1 MEKRINRL
9 INKSFKKTLLDQ
21 PVPNKKVKF
30 SLRGNKSKL
39 ETIKLPEP
47 IKPTQY
53 EPPKPIPKPRVKSKK
68 PVPLPRLKPVPLPIR
83 RPLPLQRR
91 GSLPRRKPSSRPRPK
106 ASKPI
111 DMKVKRLIDEITPY
125 YKPEAIKQ
133 FNKILKGE
141 KSPRINIIKRRQA
154 LKNRVK
160 SFEVSLIERKDP
172 SKQLYFT
179 TPGVAEELEDILN
192 RDGGMKAQVTL
203 HVIFKKK
210 KIEYREDGQAEEV
223 FEYKDAYFNSNA
235 FTIINE
241 YQIIDALDKAAEEI
255 NNKIAVWLSEGSGWT
270 IVEIRSHF
278 VNIVKYLPLRGN
290 SYISSPKELRNS
302 MCGLI
307 NLKNIDNECFRWCHN
322 RHLNPRKK
330 DPQRITQSDRE
341 SVKSLDYSGI
351 TFPVT
356 INQINRIE
364 KQNKI
369 NINLFGY
376 DTEKKSVYPIRIS
389 EESYDDHLEL
399 LYLEGKNELGEETTH
414 YIYIKDVNKLLFT
427 FTKHKGK
434 KHFCMRCLQCFYSNE
449 SLAKHRVYCIAI
461 NGVQAIELPQ
471 KYIDKNGVERTPC
484 VYFKNHHKTL
494 PVPFGIYADF
504 EANTEKVA
512 DLEANTEKSDSK
524 SYTEKYQKHTACSF
538 GYKVVCHYDKK
549 YSGDVVIYRGEDCI
563 QKFMKCMFEEVKNCQ
578 SIIRD
583 NFNKPLKMTKKDEK
597 AFTKAKRCHICE
609 KKYTEDDVPVRDHC
623 HITGKYRGSAHQT
636 CNLKLQI
643 SAEKIKIPVV
653 FHNLKGYDSHFIM
666 NELGELIKKSED
678 IPDNVYIEN
687 KEGKMVKDES
697 VSRISVS
704 VIAQNAEKYMAFY
717 VGKHLS
723 FIDSFAFMSS
733 SLDELAGNLEDRDF
747 IYIKDY
753 FTDPVQFNLMKRK
766 GVYPYDYMDSF
777 SKFNDTELP
786 QIEDFYSLLK
796 GENISEDDYKHA
808 KDVWNTFNLQNMG
821 EYHDL
826 YLQTDILL
834 LTDVYENFRKTCMTY
849 YGLDPLHYITSP
861 SLAWDAMLKMTGIN
875 LELITDI
882 DMQLFIEKGLR
893 GGISDIAH
901 RHAKANNKYIK
912 NYDPDK
918 LISYIMYLDANN
930 LYGWAMSKPLPYR
943 NFRWVNADSVIPKK
957 KGVGHIYEVDLEYP
971 KELHDLHN
979 DYPCAPEK
987 IKVTD
992 DMLSDYCRE
1001 IKNKFKIRSGNV
1013 YKLIPT
1019 LREKKNYVLHEENL
1033 KLYLSLGLKLKK
1045 IHRVLEF
1052 SEKPWLKEYID
1063 FNTEKRK
1070 NAKNAFE
1077 EDFFKLMNNSVF
1089 GKTMENV
1096 RKRSNIYLET
1106 DPDHFLRQTAKPT
1119 YVSHKIFHE
1128 NLVALHMKKNLLLLD
1143 KPSYV
1148 GMCILDLSKVLM
1160 YDFHYN
1166 FIKAKYGD
1174 RARLLFTDTDS
1185 LCYHIITDDVY
1196 EDLYNHKDMFDN
1208 SKYSKSSKFYFD
1220 KNKLV
1225 IGKMK
1230 DETKGNPIADF
1241 LGLKSKMYSYTV
1253 ELPKDKIKNVKKAK
1267 GIAKNIIKRDID
1279 HKDYLSVLQNN
1290 TIKKHKMKT
1299 IRSNYHEVSSYEIHK
1314 ISLSC
1319 YDDKRYILDDGIT
1332 SYAYGHVKIDKVS
1345 NII

>member
-47 IKPTQY
+47 LKPTKY
-53 EPPKPIPKPRVKSKK
+53 TPPKPTPKPRSKPTPKPTPKPRVLSKR
-68 PVPLPRLKPVPLPIR
+68 PV
-83 RPLPLQRR
+83 
-91 GSLPRRKPSSRPRPK
+91 SLPRRVPQ
-106 ASKPI
+106 PI
-111 DMKVKRLIDEITPY
+111 DKKVKKFIDEITPY
-125 YKPEAIKQ
+125 YKPEAIEQ
-133 FNKILKGE
+133 FNKILKDK
-141 KSPRINIIKRRQA
+141 KSLRVNIVKKRQA
-154 LKNRVK
+154 LRNRVK
-160 SFEVSLIERKDP
+160 SFEVVKIEPKDP
-172 SKQLYFT
+172 SKQLYYT

-203 HVIFKKK
+203 HVLFKKK
-210 KIEYREDGQAEEV
+210 KIRYRDDGQAEEV
-223 FEYKDAYFNSNA
+223 FEYKDAYFNSTA
-235 FTIINE
+235 FTILNE

-270 IVEIRSHF
+270 IVEIRSHY

-290 SYISSPKELRNS
+290 TYIPSPKELRNS

-330 DPQRITQSDRE
+330 NPQRITKEDRE

-369 NINLFGY
+369 NIYLFGY
-376 DTEKKSVYPIRIS
+376 DTVKKRPYPIYPS
-389 EESYDDHLEL
+389 PENYDDNLNL
-399 LYLEGKNELGEETTH
+399 LYIEGKNELGEETTH
-414 YIYIKDVNKLLFT
+414 YVLIEDFSKFNSK

-449 SLAKHRVYCIAI
+449 SLAKHIVYCLAI

-484 VYFKNHHKTL
+484 VYFKNYHKTL

-504 EANTEKVA
+504 ECTTEKISGCQPPPMKKPKKGRPP
-512 DLEANTEKSDSK
+512 EER

-538 GYKVVCHYDKK
+538 GYKVVCHYDEK
-549 YSGDVVIYRGEDCI
+549 YSGDVVIYREDCI

-583 NFNKPLKMTKKDEK
+583 NFNKPLKMTKKNEK
-597 AFTKAKRCHICE
+597 SFKEATHCHICE
-609 KKYTEDDVPVRDHC
+609 KKYRVHDVPVRDHC
-623 HITGKYRGSAHQT
+623 HVTGKYRGSAHQT
-636 CNLKLQI
+636 CNLKLKI
-643 SAEKIKIPVV
+643 SAENIKIPVV

-666 NELGELIKKSED
+666 NELGELIKKGED
-678 IPDNVYIEN
+678 NIKIN
-687 KEGKMVKDES
+687 
-697 VSRISVS
+697 

-717 VGKHLS
+717 IGKHLS

-733 SLDELAGNLEDRDF
+733 SLDKLAGNLEDRDF
-747 IYIKDY
+747 IYTKDY

-777 SKFNDTELP
+777 SKFNDRELP
-786 QIEDFYSLLK
+786 KREDFYSLLR
-796 GENISEDDYKHA
+796 GENISEDDYSHA
-808 KDVWNTFNLQNMG
+808 QNVWNTFNLQNMG

-826 YLQTDILL
+826 HLKTDILL
-834 LTDVYENFRKTCMTY
+834 LTDVFENFRKTCLTY
-849 YGLDPLHYITSP
+849 YKLDPLHYISSP
-861 SLAWDAMLKMTGIN
+861 GLAWDAMLKMTGIN

-882 DMQLFIEKGLR
+882 VMQLFNEKGLR
-893 GGISDIAH
+893 GGISYIAH
-901 RHAKANNKYIK
+901 RHAEANNKYMK
-912 NYDPDK
+912 NFDIDK
-918 LISYIMYLDANN
+918 LISFLMYLDANN
-930 LYGWAMSKPLPYR
+930 LYGWAMSKPLPYG
-943 NFRWVNADSVIPKK
+943 NFRWVNADSVIAKEY
-957 KGVGHIYEVDLEYP
+957 GIGHIYEVDLEYP
-971 KELHDLHN
+971 EDLHDLHN

-987 IKVTD
+987 LKVTD

-1001 IKNKFKIRSGNV
+1001 IKEKFKISSGNV
-1013 YKLIPT
+1013 NKLIPT
-1019 LREKKNYVLHEENL
+1019 LSDKKNYVLHERNL

-1052 SEKPWLKEYID
+1052 SEKPWLKQYIY
-1063 FNTEKRK
+1063 FNTYKRK

-1077 EDFFKLMNNSVF
+1077 KDFFKLMNNSVF
-1089 GKTMENV
+1089 GKTMENI
-1096 RKRSNIYLET
+1096 RKRSNIKLET

-1119 YVSHKIFHE
+1119 FVSCKIFHE
-1128 NLVALHMKKNLLLLD
+1128 NLVAVHMKKNFLKLD

-1174 RARLLFTDTDS
+1174 RAKLLFTDTDS
-1185 LCYHIITDDVY
+1185 LCYIIITDDVY

-1208 SKYSKSSKFYFD
+1208 SDYSKSSKFYFD
-1220 KNKLV
+1220 ENKKV
-1225 IGKMK
+1225 IGKFK
-1230 DETKGNPIADF
+1230 DEAAGNPITSFA
-1241 LGLKSKMYSYTV
+1241 GLKSKMYSYEV
-1253 ELPKDKIKNVKKAK
+1253 ELPDGEIKNNKACK
-1267 GIAKNIIKRDID
+1267 GISKNVVKRDID
-1279 HKDYLSVLQNN
+1279 HKDYLSTLQNK
-1290 TIKKHKMKT
+1290 TIQNHKMKT
-1299 IRSNYHEVSSYEIHK
+1299 IRSNYHEVSSYEINK

-1332 SYAYGHVKIDKVS
+1332 SYAYGHVKINK
-1345 NII
+1345 N

>member
-39 ETIKLPEP
+39 ETTKLPEP
-47 IKPTQY
+47 LKPTKY
-53 EPPKPIPKPRVKSKK
+53 TPPKPTPKPRSKPTPKPTPKPRVLSKR
-68 PVPLPRLKPVPLPIR
+68 PVPLPRRVP
-83 RPLPLQRR
+83 
-91 GSLPRRKPSSRPRPK
+91 
-106 ASKPI
+106 KPI
-111 DMKVKRLIDEITPY
+111 DKKVKKFIDEITPY
-125 YKPEAIKQ
+125 YKPEAIES

-141 KSPRINIIKRRQA
+141 KSPRMNIVKRRQA
-154 LKNRVK
+154 LRNRVK
-160 SFEVSLIERKDP
+160 SFEVAIVERKDP
-172 SKQLYFT
+172 HKQLYYT

-203 HVIFKKK
+203 HVLFKKK
-210 KIEYREDGQAEEV
+210 EIEYRDDGQAEEV
-223 FEYKDAYFNSNA
+223 FEYKDAYFNSTA
-235 FTIINE
+235 FTILNE

-255 NNKIAVWLSEGSGWT
+255 NNKIAVWLSEGSGWI
-270 IVEIRSHF
+270 IVEIRSHY

-290 SYISSPKELRNS
+290 SYIPSPKELRHHNK
-302 MCGLI
+302 GLI

-330 DPQRITQSDRE
+330 NPQRITKEDRE
-341 SVKSLDYSGI
+341 SVKGLDYTGI

-369 NINLFGY
+369 NIYLFGY
-376 DTEKKSVYPIRIS
+376 DTVKKRPYPIYPS
-389 EESYDDHLEL
+389 PENYDDNLNL
-399 LYLEGKNELGEETTH
+399 LYIEGKNELGEETTH
-414 YIYIKDVNKLLFT
+414 YVLIEDFSKFNSK

-461 NGVQAIELPQ
+461 NGVQAIDLPE
-471 KYIDKNGVERTPC
+471 KYTDKNGIWRSPC
-484 VYFKNHHKTL
+484 VYFKNHHKSL
-494 PVPFGIYADF
+494 PVPFCIYADF
-504 EANTEKVA
+504 ECITEKISSCQPPPMKKPKKGR
-512 DLEANTEKSDSK
+512 LPEER
-524 SYTEKYQKHTACSF
+524 SYTEKYQRHTACSF
-538 GYKVVCHYDKK
+538 GYKMVCHYDNR

-583 NFNKPLKMTKKDEK
+583 NFNKPLKMTGEDEK
-597 AFTKAKRCHICE
+597 AFKKATHCHICE
-609 KKYTEDDVPVRDHC
+609 KKYKVDDVAVRDHC

-643 SAEKIKIPVV
+643 SAEKIKIPVI
-653 FHNLKGYDSHFIM
+653 FHNLKGYDSHFII
-666 NELGELIKKSED
+666 NELGELIKKGE
-678 IPDNVYIEN
+678 
-687 KEGKMVKDES
+687 EG
-697 VSRISVS
+697 ISIK

-717 VGKHLS
+717 IGNHLS

-733 SLDELAGNLEDRDF
+733 SLEKLASNLVDENF
-747 IYIKDY
+747 IYTKKY

-786 QIEDFYSLLK
+786 KREEFYSLLTDN
-796 GENISEDDYKHA
+796 NISEDDYRHTQN
-808 KDVWNTFNLQNMG
+808 VWNTFNLQNMG

-826 YLQTDILL
+826 YLKTDILL
-834 LTDVYENFRKTCMTY
+834 LVDVFENFRKTCLTY
-849 YGLDPLHYITSP
+849 YRFDPLHYVTSP
-861 SLAWDAMLKMTGIN
+861 GLAWDAMLKMTGIN

-882 DMQLFIEKGLR
+882 DMQLFIERGLR
-893 GGISDIAH
+893 GGISYIAH
-901 RHAKANNKYIK
+901 RYATANNKYIK

-918 LISYIMYLDANN
+918 QSSYIMYLDANN

-943 NFRWVNADSVIPKK
+943 NFRWVRSDCVIPKK
-957 KGVGHIYEVDLEYP
+957 KGIGHIYEVDLEYP
-971 KELHDLHN
+971 EELHDLHN
-979 DYPCAPEK
+979 DYPCAAEK
-987 IKVTD
+987 IKVSD

-1001 IKNKFKIRSGNV
+1001 IKDKFNISSGNV
-1013 YKLIPT
+1013 NKLIPT
-1019 LREKKNYVLHEENL
+1019 LGDKKNYVLHEENL

-1077 EDFFKLMNNSVF
+1077 KDFFKLMNNSVF
-1089 GKTMENV
+1089 GKTMENI

-1119 YVSHKIFHE
+1119 FVSCKIFHE
-1128 NLVALHMKKNLLLLD
+1128 NLVAIHMKKNFLKLD

-1166 FIKAKYGD
+1166 FIKAKYGE
-1174 RARLLFTDTDS
+1174 RAKLLFTDTDS
-1185 LCYHIITDDVY
+1185 LCYHILTDDVY

-1208 SKYSKSSKFYFD
+1208 SDYSKSSKFYFD
-1220 KNKLV
+1220 ENKKV
-1225 IGKMK
+1225 IGKFK
-1230 DETKGNPIADF
+1230 DEAAGNHITSF
-1241 LGLKSKMYSYTV
+1241 VGLKSKMYSYLV
-1253 ELPKDKIKNVKKAK
+1253 ELPDGEIKNNKTAK
-1267 GIAKNIIKRDID
+1267 GISKNVTKRDLE
-1279 HKDYLSVLQNN
+1279 HEDYLSCLLNS
-1290 TIKKHKMKT
+1290 TIEKHKIKT
-1299 IRSNYHEVSSYEIHK
+1299 IRSDHHVVSSYEINK

-1332 SYAYGHVKIDKVS
+1332 SYAYGHVKINK
-1345 NII
+1345 N

>member
-9 INKSFKKTLLDQ
+9 RNKSFKKTLLDS
-21 PVPNKKVKF
+21 PVVNYKSRI
-30 SLRGNKSKL
+30 SLRGNKPKL
-39 ETIKLPEP
+39 EIIRKLPKPLTP
-47 IKPTQY
+47 IKQT
-53 EPPKPIPKPRVKSKK
+53 PKPKSKPRK
-68 PVPLPRLKPVPLPIR
+68 PRIQPKRI
-83 RPLPLQRR
+83 
-91 GSLPRRKPSSRPRPK
+91 PSSRPKAPK
-106 ASKPI
+106 PK
-111 DMKVKRLIDEITPY
+111 DLKVKKFIDEMTPN
-125 YKPEAIKQ
+125 YKPEAIEEFSK
-133 FNKILKGE
+133 KHPKLDIV
-141 KSPRINIIKRRQA
+141 KRRITG

-160 SFEVSLIERKDP
+160 SFEVVRRSQKDP
-172 SKQLYFT
+172 SKQFLYT
-179 TPGVAEELEDILN
+179 TPGVAKELEDILN
-192 RDGGMKAQVTL
+192 RDGGMKVQETL
-203 HVIFKKK
+203 HVTFKKK
-210 KIEYREDGQAEEV
+210 KIVYSDDGQAEEKD
-223 FEYKDAYFNSNA
+223 EHKDAYFNSTA
-235 FTIINE
+235 FTILNE
-241 YQIIDALDKAAEEI
+241 TKIIEALDKAAEEI
-255 NNKIAVWLSEGSGWT
+255 NNKIAEWLSEGSGWI
-270 IVEIRSHF
+270 IVEIISHF

-290 SYISSPKELRNS
+290 SYIPTPKELRNS

-307 NLKNIDNECFRWCHN
+307 NLKNIDNECFRWGHN

-330 DPQRITQSDRE
+330 DPQRITKSDRE

-369 NINLFGY
+369 NISLFGY
-376 DTEKKSVYPIRIS
+376 DTEKKPVYPIRIS

-399 LYLEGKNELGEETTH
+399 LYIEGENELGEETTH
-414 YIYIKDVNKLLFT
+414 YVYIKDFNRLMYN

-434 KHFCMRCLQCFYSNE
+434 KYFCMHCLQCFYSNE
-449 SLAKHRVYCIAI
+449 SLAKHRVNCIAI
-461 NGVQAIELPQ
+461 NGVQSIKMPE
-471 KYIDKNGVERTPC
+471 KYIDKNGVWRTPC
-484 VYFKNHHKTL
+484 VYFKNYHKTL

-504 EANTEKVA
+504 ECTTEKISSCQPPPMKKPKKGRPP
-512 DLEANTEKSDSK
+512 EER
-524 SYTEKYQKHTACSF
+524 SYTEKYQKHMACSF
-538 GYKVVCHYDKK
+538 GYKVVCYYDKK

-597 AFTKAKRCHICE
+597 AFKMATHCHICE
-609 KKYTEDDVPVRDHC
+609 KKYRVDDVPVRDPC
-623 HITGKYRGSAHQT
+623 HVTGKYRGSAHGA

-653 FHNLKGYDSHFIM
+653 FHNLKGYDSHFII
-666 NELGELIKKSED
+666 NELGKLIEKGE
-678 IPDNVYIEN
+678 E
-687 KEGKMVKDES
+687 
-697 VSRISVS
+697 ISIN

-717 VGKHLS
+717 IGKHLS
-723 FIDSFAFMSS
+723 FIDSFAFMTS
-733 SLDELAGNLEDRDF
+733 SLDKLAGNLEDRDF
-747 IYIKDY
+747 IYTKDY

-786 QIEDFYSLLK
+786 EREDFYSLLYQK
-796 GENISEDDYKHA
+796 SISQDDYSHA
-808 KDVWNTFNLQNMG
+808 KNVWNTFNLQNMG

-826 YLQTDILL
+826 YLRTDILL
-834 LTDVYENFRKTCMTY
+834 LTDVFENFRKTCLTY
-849 YGLDPLHYITSP
+849 YKLDPLHYITSP
-861 SLAWDAMLKMTGIN
+861 GLAWDAMLKMTGIN

-893 GGISDIAH
+893 GGISYIAH
-901 RHAKANNKYIK
+901 RHAEANNKYMK
-912 NYDPDK
+912 NYDPNK

-930 LYGWAMSKPLPYR
+930 LYGWAMSKPLPYG
-943 NFRWVNADSVIPKK
+943 NFKWVNADGVITKEY
-957 KGVGHIYEVDLEYP
+957 GIGHIYEVDLEYP

-1001 IKNKFKIRSGNV
+1001 IKDKFNISSGNV
-1013 YKLIPT
+1013 NKLIPT
-1019 LREKKNYVLHEENL
+1019 LYDKKNYVLHEENL

-1070 NAKNAFE
+1070 DAKNAFE
-1077 EDFFKLMNNSVF
+1077 KDFFKLMNNSVF
-1089 GKTMENV
+1089 GKTMENI

-1119 YVSHKIFHE
+1119 FVSCKIFHE
-1128 NLVALHMKKNLLLLD
+1128 NLVAIHMKKSFLKLD

-1174 RARLLFTDTDS
+1174 KAKLLFTDTDS
-1185 LCYHIITDDVY
+1185 LCYHILTDDVY

-1208 SKYSKSSKFYFD
+1208 SDYSKSSKFYFD
-1220 KNKLV
+1220 ENKKV
-1225 IGKMK
+1225 IGKFK
-1230 DETKGNPIADF
+1230 DEAAGNPITSF
-1241 LGLKSKMYSYTV
+1241 IGHKSKMYSYTV
-1253 ELPKDKIKNVKKAK
+1253 ELPKVKIKNVKKAK
-1267 GIAKNIIKRDID
+1267 GIKKNIIERDLD
-1279 HKDYLSVLQNN
+1279 HKDYLSVLQNK
-1290 TIKKHKMKT
+1290 TIRKHKMKT
-1299 IRSNYHEVSSYEIHK
+1299 IRSDHHVVSSYEINK
-1314 ISLSC
+1314 TSLSC
-1319 YDDKRYILDDGIT
+1319 FDDKRYILDDGIRT
-1332 SYAYGHVKIDKVS
+1332 YAYGHYKISK
-1345 NII
+1345 N

>member
-9 INKSFKKTLLDQ
+9 RNKSFEKTLLDQ

-30 SLRGNKSKL
+30 SLRGNKLKL
-39 ETIKLPEP
+39 ETTKLPEP

-53 EPPKPIPKPRVKSKK
+53 KPPKPIPKPRVKSKR
-68 PVPLPRLKPVPLPIR
+68 PVPLPRLKPVPMPR
-83 RPLPLQRR
+83 RKPVPLTRR
-91 GSLPRRKPSSRPRPK
+91 GSLPRRKPSSRPRPR
-106 ASKPI
+106 APKPI

-125 YKPEAIKQ
+125 YKPEAIEE
-133 FNKILKGE
+133 FSKILKGE
-141 KSPRINIIKRRQA
+141 KSPRVNIIKRRQA
-154 LKNRVK
+154 LRNRVK
-160 SFEVSLIERKDP
+160 SFEVSLIEQKDP
-172 SKQLYFT
+172 HKQLYYT
-179 TPGVAEELEDILN
+179 TPGVAKELGSILN
-192 RDGGMKAQVTL
+192 RDGGMKVQVTL
-203 HVIFKKK
+203 HVTFKKK
-210 KIEYREDGQAEEV
+210 KIEYRDDGQAEEV
-223 FEYKDAYFNSNA
+223 FEYKDAYFNSTA
-235 FTIINE
+235 FTILNE

-255 NNKIAVWLSEGSGWT
+255 NNKIAFWLSEGSGWT

-278 VNIVKYLPLRGN
+278 VNIVEYLPLRGN
-290 SYISSPKELRNS
+290 SYIPSPKELRNS

-330 DPQRITQSDRE
+330 NPQRITQSDRE
-341 SVKSLDYSGI
+341 SVKGLDYSGI

-376 DTEKKSVYPIRIS
+376 DTVKKAVFPIYPS

-414 YIYIKDVNKLLFT
+414 YVYIKDFNRLMFN
-427 FTKHKGK
+427 FTKYKGK

-461 NGVQAIELPQ
+461 NGVQAIKMPE

-484 VYFKNHHKTL
+484 VYFKNYHKTL

-504 EANTEKVA
+504 ECTTEKVSSCQPPPMKKPKKGRPP
-512 DLEANTEKSDSK
+512 EER

-538 GYKVVCHYDKK
+538 GYKVVCHYDEK

-563 QKFMKCMFEEVKNCQ
+563 QRFIKCMFEEVKNCQ

-583 NFNKPLKMTKKDEK
+583 NFNKPLKMTNEDEESFQK
-597 AFTKAKRCHICE
+597 ATHCHICE
-609 KKYTEDDVPVRDHC
+609 KKYRVDDVPVRDHC

-653 FHNLKGYDSHFIM
+653 FHNLKGYDSHFII
-666 NELGELIKKSED
+666 NELGEIIKKA
-678 IPDNVYIEN
+678 
-687 KEGKMVKDES
+687 KETEE
-697 VSRISVS
+697 RISIK

-717 VGKHLS
+717 ISKLS
-723 FIDSFAFMSS
+723 FIDSFQFMSS
-733 SLDELAGNLEDRDF
+733 SLDKLAGNLEDRDF
-747 IYIKDY
+747 IYTKDY

-786 QIEDFYSLLK
+786 KREEFYSLLTDN
-796 GENISEDDYKHA
+796 NISEDDYSHA
-808 KDVWNTFNLQNMG
+808 KNVWNTFNLKNMG

-826 YLQTDILL
+826 YLKTDILL
-834 LTDVYENFRKTCMTY
+834 LTDVFENFRKTCLTY
-849 YGLDPLHYITSP
+849 YKLDPLHYITSP
-861 SLAWDAMLKMTGIN
+861 GLAWDAMLKMTGIN

-893 GGISDIAH
+893 GGISYIAH
-901 RHAKANNKYIK
+901 RHAEANNNYMK
-912 NYDPDK
+912 NFDPDK

-930 LYGWAMSKPLPYR
+930 LYGWAMSQPLPYG
-943 NFRWVNADSVIPKK
+943 NFRWVEANGIIQKR
-957 KGVGHIYEVDLEYP
+957 KGTGHIYEVDLEYP
-971 KELHDLHN
+971 EELHDLHN

-1001 IKNKFKIRSGNV
+1001 IKNKFKISSGNV
-1013 YKLIPT
+1013 NKLIPT
-1019 LREKKNYVLHEENL
+1019 LNDKKNYVLHEENL

-1070 NAKNAFE
+1070 KAKNAFE
-1077 EDFFKLMNNSVF
+1077 KDFFKLMNNSVF
-1089 GKTMENV
+1089 GKTMENI

-1106 DPDHFLRQTAKPT
+1106 DPDHLLRQTAKPT
-1119 YVSHKIFHE
+1119 FVSCKIFHD
-1128 NLVALHMKKNLLLLD
+1128 NLVAVHMKKNFLKLD

-1166 FIKAKYGD
+1166 FIKEKYGD
-1174 RARLLFTDTDS
+1174 RAKLLFTDTDS

-1196 EDLYNHKDMFDN
+1196 KDLYNHKDMFDN
-1208 SKYSKSSKFYFD
+1208 SDYSKSSKFYFD
-1220 KNKLV
+1220 ENKKV
-1225 IGKMK
+1225 IGKFK
-1230 DETKGNPIADF
+1230 DEAAGNPITSF
-1241 LGLKSKMYSYTV
+1241 TGLKSKMYSYEV
-1253 ELPKDKIKNVKKAK
+1253 ELPDGEIKNNKTAK
-1267 GIAKNIIKRDID
+1267 GISKNVTKRDLE
-1279 HKDYLSVLQNN
+1279 HEDYLSCLLNS
-1290 TIKKHKMKT
+1290 TIEKHKIKT
-1299 IRSNYHEVSSYEIHK
+1299 IRSDHHVVSSYEINK

-1319 YDDKRYILDDGIT
+1319 FDDKRYILDDGIT
-1332 SYAYGHVKIDKVS
+1332 SYAYGHVNS
-1345 NII
+1345 L

>member
-9 INKSFKKTLLDQ
+9 RNKSFEKTLLDE

-30 SLRGNKSKL
+30 SLRGNKPKL

-47 IKPTQY
+47 L
-53 EPPKPIPKPRVKSKK
+53 KPIPKPTPKPISK
-68 PVPLPRLKPVPLPIR
+68 PRIRPRLKPVLLPRPKPVPLT
-83 RPLPLQRR
+83 RR
-91 GSLPRRKPSSRPRPK
+91 GSLPRRKPSSRPKIK
-106 ASKPI
+106 APKPI

-125 YKPEAIKQ
+125 YKPEAIEQ
-133 FNKILKGE
+133 FNKILKDK
-141 KSPRINIIKRRQA
+141 KSLRVIKRRKA
-154 LKNRVK
+154 LRNRVK
-160 SFEVSLIERKDP
+160 SFEVSLIEPKDP

-179 TPGVAEELEDILN
+179 ASGVAEELGSILN
-192 RDGGMKAQVTL
+192 RDGGMKVQVTL
-203 HVIFKKK
+203 HVTFKKK
-210 KIEYREDGQAEEV
+210 KIEYRDDGEAEEV
-223 FEYKDAYFNSNA
+223 FEYKDAYFNSTA
-235 FTIINE
+235 FTILNE
-241 YQIIDALDKAAEEI
+241 YQIIEALDKAAEEI
-255 NNKIAVWLSEGSGWT
+255 NNKIAFWLSEGSGWT

-290 SYISSPKELRNS
+290 SYIPSPEELRNS
-302 MCGLI
+302 MMGLI

-330 DPQRITQSDRE
+330 DPQRITKSDRE

-369 NINLFGY
+369 NICIFGY

-414 YIYIKDVNKLLFT
+414 YIYIKDFNRLMFT
-427 FTKHKGK
+427 FTKNKGK
-434 KHFCMRCLQCFYSNE
+434 KHFCTRCLQCFYSNE

-461 NGVQAIELPQ
+461 NGVQAIKMPE

-494 PVPFGIYADF
+494 PVPFGIYADL
-504 EANTEKVA
+504 ECNTEKISGCQPPPMKKPKKGRPP
-512 DLEANTEKSDSK
+512 EER

-538 GYKVVCHYDKK
+538 GYKVVCHYDEK

-583 NFNKPLKMTKKDEK
+583 NFNKPLKMTKKNEK
-597 AFTKAKRCHICE
+597 AFKKATHCHICE
-609 KKYTEDDVPVRDHC
+609 KRYKLDDVPVRDHC
-623 HITGKYRGSAHQT
+623 HVTGKYRGSAHQT

-643 SAEKIKIPVV
+643 SAENIKIPVV
-653 FHNLKGYDSHFIM
+653 FHNLKGYDSHFII
-666 NELGELIKKSED
+666 NELGELIKKGED
-678 IPDNVYIEN
+678 ISDNVYIMN

-717 VGKHLS
+717 IGKHLS
-723 FIDSFAFMSS
+723 FIDSYAFMSR

-786 QIEDFYSLLK
+786 QREDFYSLLK
-796 GENISEDDYKHA
+796 GENISEDDYSHA
-808 KDVWNTFNLQNMG
+808 QNVWNTFNLQNMG

-826 YLQTDILL
+826 YLKTDILL
-834 LTDVYENFRKTCMTY
+834 LTDVFENFRKTCLTY
-849 YGLDPLHYITSP
+849 YKLDPLHYITSP
-861 SLAWDAMLKMTGIN
+861 GLAWDAMLKMTGIN

-893 GGISDIAH
+893 GGISYIAH
-901 RHAKANNKYIK
+901 RHAEANNKYMK
-912 NYDPDK
+912 NFDIDK
-918 LISYIMYLDANN
+918 LISFLMYLDANN
-930 LYGWAMSKPLPYR
+930 LYGWAMSKPLPYG
-943 NFRWVNADSVIPKK
+943 NFQWVNADNVIPKR
-957 KGVGHIYEVDLEYP
+957 KGIGHIYEVDLEYP
-971 KELHDLHN
+971 EDLHDLHN

-987 IKVTD
+987 LKVSD

-1001 IKNKFKIRSGNV
+1001 IKNKFNISSGNV
-1013 YKLIPT
+1013 NKLIPT
-1019 LREKKNYVLHEENL
+1019 LNDKKNYVLHEENL

-1070 NAKNAFE
+1070 GSKNAFE
-1077 EDFFKLMNNSVF
+1077 KDFFKLMNNSVF
-1089 GKTMENV
+1089 GKTMENI

-1119 YVSHKIFHE
+1119 FVSCKIFHE
-1128 NLVALHMKKNLLLLD
+1128 NLVAVHMKKNFLKLD

-1166 FIKAKYGD
+1166 FIKEKYGD
-1174 RARLLFTDTDS
+1174 RAKLLFTDTDS
-1185 LCYHIITDDVY
+1185 LCYHILTDDVY

-1208 SKYSKSSKFYFD
+1208 SVYSKSSKFYFD
-1220 KNKLV
+1220 ENKKV

-1230 DETKGNPIADF
+1230 DEAAGNHITSF
-1241 LGLKSKMYSYTV
+1241 VGLKSKMYSYLV
-1253 ELPKDKIKNVKKAK
+1253 ELPDGEIKNNKTCK
-1267 GIAKNIIKRDID
+1267 GISKNVTKRDLE
-1279 HKDYLSVLQNN
+1279 HEDYLSTLLNSK
-1290 TIKKHKMKT
+1290 IEKHKIKT
-1299 IRSNYHEVSSYEIHK
+1299 IRSDHHVVSSYEINK

-1332 SYAYGHVKIDKVS
+1332 SYAYGHKKIIV
-1345 NII
+1345 